1 MSDAE
6 FSGFFVFVLIGGWIA
21 VAFFTSDAAYEKGRD
36 GFNWFWLGLLFGPL
50 ALLAVAAQGDRRTRL
65 YMRFLAEAQ
74 GYGDKQPAGDA
85 ALDKGWNKETQN
97 WETTDNS

>member
-6 FSGFFVFVLIGGWIA
+6 LFSTLFVIALIGGWIA
-21 VAFFTSDAAYEKGRD
+21 VAFFTADAANEKGRD

-50 ALLAVAAQGDRRTRL
+50 ALLAVVAQGDRRIRL

-74 GYGDKQPAGDA
+74 GY
-85 ALDKGWNKETQN
+85 E
-97 WETTDNS
+97 DNR

>member
-6 FSGFFVFVLIGGWIA
+6 FFSALFVIALIGGWIA
-21 VAFFTSDAAYEKGRD
+21 VAFFTSHAANDKGHD
-36 GFNWFWLGLLFGPL
+36 GFNWFWMGLLFGPL

-74 GYGDKQPAGDA
+74 GYEDKR
-85 ALDKGWNKETQN
+85 
-97 WETTDNS
+97 

>member
-6 FSGFFVFVLIGGWIA
+6 FFSVFFAIALIGGWIA
-21 VAFFTSDAAYEKGRD
+21 VAFFTCDAAIEKGRD
-36 GFNWFWLGLLFGPL
+36 GFNWFWLGLFFGPL
-50 ALLAVAAQGDRRTRL
+50 ALLAVAAQGDRRARL
-65 YMRFLAEAQ
+65 YLRFLCEAQ

-85 ALDKGWNKETQN
+85 AWNEETQN